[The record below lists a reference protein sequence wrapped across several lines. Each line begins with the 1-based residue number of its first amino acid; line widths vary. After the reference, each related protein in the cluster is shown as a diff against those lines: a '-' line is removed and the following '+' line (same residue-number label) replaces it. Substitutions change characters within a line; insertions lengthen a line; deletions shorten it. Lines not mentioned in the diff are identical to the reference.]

1 MANKPISRKARI
13 ASSKLAQRPDFNRGQ
28 QLRRDTDNFKGL
40 SVTIKDVD
48 AAIMYYFNEVI
59 KPNIT
64 ENKEVI
70 KVPVMYASP
79 ERWVSIQKRGF
90 MRDKKQQLVVPV
102 IIFRRTGIQ
111 KNDNIPV
118 DKLDA
123 NRPQNFVTMRQRYS
137 RENRYDQFSRQIGLT
152 PTEEY
157 YNVLVPDYVTLNY
170 EFTIWTSYIEQMNRI
185 VERVNYTDGA
195 YWGEP
200 GKMRFRSN
208 IDSFSDASEMD
219 AGERLVKT
227 TFAVTMYGY
236 ILPEE
241 FNKVATT
248 KKQLTPK
255 RIVFGMD
262 ADKSTEQFA
271 SIDPDGTLKPLVGN
285 QKTSIPQVTPFGV
298 KTSKSFTLN
307 AGNSIVIS
315 NSGVSFNGSETLVQ
329 EISTIQPI
337 TKTSNVVFNELTTQ
351 ILKVKDTEFNAKS
364 YVGNLGITGSMSIT
378 GDMTVGGDAT
388 IEGTITARE
397 FHTQFV
403 SASIIQQSGSTKFGD
418 TIDDTHQFTG
428 SIAISGSLELNG
440 RNITEI
446 SNDPTLVDASQNALV
461 TEYAVKTF
469 GDTLSENVAAEQT
482 YLRKNFFKTSNLIT
496 PPSTASFTAVTASAP
511 TTLSSTTEND
521 FIFFINGQY
530 MEHDALTIRQA
541 NGTTFLLQVDNDSIG
556 YDLETDDEIVALG
569 KFNS

>member
-13 ASSKLAQRPDFNRGQ
+13 AASKISQRPDFNRGQ
-28 QLRRDTDNFKGL
+28 QLRRDTDDMKGL
-40 SVTIKDVD
+40 SVSIQDVD

-59 KPNIT
+59 RPNVT
-64 ENKEVI
+64 ENKEVV

-90 MRDKKQQLVVPV
+90 MRDKKQQLVCPV
-102 IIFRRTGIQ
+102 IVFRRTGIQ

-118 DKLDA
+118 DKMDA

-137 RENRYDQFSRQIGLT
+137 RENRYDQFSKQIGLQ

-170 EFTIWTSYIEQMNRI
+170 EFTVWTSYIEQMNRI

-208 IDSFSDASEMD
+208 IESFSDASEMD

-227 TFAVTMYGY
+227 NFSVVMYGY

-255 RIVFGMD
+255 RLIFGMD
-262 ADKSTEQFA
+262 TDKTSEQFA
-271 SIDPDGTLKPLVGN
+271 QIQPDGSLRPLGEK
-285 QKTSIPQVTPFGV
+285 QKTSIPQVSPFGV

-307 AGNSIVIS
+307 SGNSIVIS

-329 EISTIQPI
+329 SISTIQPI
-337 TKTSNVVFNELTTQ
+337 TKTSNVVFNTLTTNV
-351 ILKVKDTEFNAKS
+351 LKVADTAFNAEA
-364 YVGNLGITGSMSIT
+364 YIGNLGITGSMSIT
-378 GDMTVGGDAT
+378 ENMTVGGNAT
-388 IEGTITARE
+388 FDGTVTAKE

-403 SASIIQQSGSTKFGD
+403 SASIIHQSGSTRFGD

-428 SIAISGSLELNG
+428 SMSISGSLSLNG
-440 RNITEI
+440 RNIAEI
-446 SNDPTLVDASQNALV
+446 SNDPGLADASQNALV
-461 TEYAVKTF
+461 TEFAVKTF
-469 GDTLSENVAAEQT
+469 GDTLSANVAAEQT
-482 YLRKNFFKTSNLIT
+482 YLRKNFFKVSNLIT

-511 TTLSSTTEND
+511 ATLVDTNEND
-521 FIFFINGQY
+521 FVFFVNGQY
-530 MEHDALTIRQA
+530 MEHDAITIQQA
-541 NGTTFLLQVDNDSIG
+541 NGTTFLLKVDNTSIG